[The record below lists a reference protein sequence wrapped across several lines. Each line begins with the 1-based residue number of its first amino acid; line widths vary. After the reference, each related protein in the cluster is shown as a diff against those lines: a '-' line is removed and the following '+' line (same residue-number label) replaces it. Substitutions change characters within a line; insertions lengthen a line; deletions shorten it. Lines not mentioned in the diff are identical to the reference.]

1 MSATGS
7 RTSLLFSSI
16 ACSSRPCL
24 LVLPLHHRSHGSLS
38 SLSVASRCRLWVR
51 MARMKSTSAAIGLHA
66 PDFEVCVSF
75 WHNPPPPSAKTTP
88 GRRCHAYLCAARYAL
103 LLLRPVRRLE
113 DDATVI
119 GNALI
124 YAHKLF
130 DGTSH
135 WNVLLIRKT
144 RMMQYLLLLLS
155 CAGLFLLARIGMGV
169 SKGGCSN
176 FYCYFA
182 VTQKTLFSA
191 SVKDNSAHKLNTLFT
206 YYYQVIFTVLQ
217 RFTTLFLADNIR

>member
-1 MSATGS
+1 
-7 RTSLLFSSI
+7 
-16 ACSSRPCL
+16 
-24 LVLPLHHRSHGSLS
+24 
-38 SLSVASRCRLWVR
+38 
-51 MARMKSTSAAIGLHA
+51 MAQPS
-66 PDFEVCVSF
+66 
-75 WHNPPPPSAKTTP
+75 PPSAKTAP
-88 GRRCHAYLCAARYAL
+88 GRRCHAYLCVARYAL